1 MFLKHPLDIDIYSD
15 YMFICFLSVKQMLG
29 IFVTYPQKHK
39 RRLGYE
45 HRDVLKR
52 KGVGAHEFLK
62 AFFFVQKRHRYL
74 FWELPPIHIFMDS
87 LLFCFRKAIL

>member
-1 MFLKHPLDIDIYSD
+1 
-15 YMFICFLSVKQMLG
+15 MFICFLSVKQMLG
-29 IFVTYPQKHK
+29 IFVTYPQKNK

-62 AFFFVQKRHRYL
+62 AFFFCSKKAPLFILGNSPRSYLYGLFAVLFQKSY
-74 FWELPPIHIFMDS
+74 PIDVLNI
-87 LLFCFRKAIL
+87 LL